1 LRFLNNNVDKMPL
14 LRKNS
19 KIYRAYEAL
28 LKKKINN
35 VSNNEDINA
44 QDGKGNTKLHLASE
58 IGNEISVQHLLKTP
72 NINIEVKNNKN
83 QKALDIVNN
92 KILKN
97 KNPDINYENIA
108 KLIIDYREQNNLQE
122 NKLIIDNIILPVS
135 ELVTIKIKPQTDSVY
150 KKTSIKR
157 MGSFKGQ
164 ASENLFKKQ
173 NNSQE
178 IELTKDNITKTSQ
191 NNNDDA
197 INAAMEELE
206 NIVKELS
213 VIGDISS

>member
-1 LRFLNNNVDKMPL
+1 MPL
-14 LRKNS
+14 LRKDS
-19 KIYRAYEAL
+19 KIYRAYDAL
-28 LKKKINN
+28 RKKKTSTVN
-35 VSNNEDINA
+35 NNEDINA

-72 NINIEVKNNKN
+72 NIDIEVKNNKN
-83 QKALDIVNN
+83 QKVLDIVNN

-108 KLIIDYREQNNLQE
+108 KLIIDHREQTNLQE
-122 NKLIIDNIILPVS
+122 NKPIIDNIILPVS
-135 ELVTIKIKPQTDSVY
+135 ELVTIKIKPHTDSFY

-178 IELTKDNITKTSQ
+178 IELTKDNKDNITKTSQ
-191 NNNDDA
+191 NNNYDA